1 MSDLATRSDPQ
12 LVLDLLLHAL
22 RVRDDR
28 LNEIAAEILTRHG
41 VRPVPELVRVAGCV
55 KNPPGYRVR
64 ALEVL
69 ARIGPPY
76 GLELLNLLDLL
87 RRTRCKAVRDAAEK
101 LFAPFTVAARAGRP
115 EAEGQ

>member
-22 RVRDDR
+22 RVRDNR
-28 LNEIAAEILTRHG
+28 LNAVAAEILTRHG

-87 RRTRCKAVRDAAEK
+87 RRTRCKAVREAAER
-101 LFAPFTVAARAGRP
+101 LFIPFAVTTRAGRSDDQ
-115 EAEGQ
+115 G